1 MKTAFTSIIVGLA
14 AALCSADPQELTK
27 DNCMPY
33 CVEEI
38 ENIVFTTESLKSSM
52 QTTIDSLRQEL
63 ERIRDESD
71 SKDAMIDKA
80 QSERSVWKSK
90 SEALQM
96 QTKDVR
102 ATLQRKVQEIEHY
115 KSFLDEKEQAKMDN
129 DEKKKDDNERVKKER
144 YEKKLALDAEQQQL
158 QAARRAKGLDPHG
171 QDDDMDD
178 MKPEPGSKKY
188 FQRIIENLEFT
199 MDSVLKSS
207 HNCQHQLSQ
216 CLGKEI
222 HPLLEKAYAI
232 EGALEAELNA
242 FLTSRM
248 NINWCLIKRDA
259 NSMLSYVGLG
269 SDDDKCTTT
278 TDIKKNGPT
287 RKSEKPEPVELSA
300 EHKAAQAK
308 ANAQQG
314 FPGGPGAAFGR
325 SF

>member
-14 AALCSADPQELTK
+14 ATLSSAEPQELTQE
-27 DNCMPY
+27 NCMPF
-33 CVEEI
+33 CTEEI

-52 QTTIDSLRQEL
+52 QSTIVSLRSEL
-63 ERIRDESD
+63 EKLRDESD
-71 SKDAMIDKA
+71 MKDSQIDKA
-80 QSERSVWKSK
+80 RSERSVWKSK

-102 ATLQRKVQEIEHY
+102 AQLQRKEKEIEHY
-115 KSFLDEKEQAKMDN
+115 KSFLDEKEQAKIEGI
-129 DEKKKDDNERVKKER
+129 EKKIDDDAEKRKQR
-144 YEKKLALDAEQQQL
+144 YEKKLQLEAEQQEL

-171 QDDDMDD
+171 QDDDEDD

-232 EGALEAELNA
+232 EEGLETELNS
-242 FLTSRM
+242 FMTSRM
-248 NINWCLIKRDA
+248 NINWCLLKLDA
-259 NSMLSYVGLG
+259 SSMLSYVGLG
-269 SDDDKCTTT
+269 SGVNKCATTN
-278 TDIKKNGPT
+278 DIKRRGPT
-287 RKSEKPEPVELSA
+287 RTPQNVELS
-300 EHKAAQAK
+300 EQMKAAQAQ
-308 ANAQQG
+308 AQGQQEFG
-314 FPGGPGAAFGR
+314 AFGR